1 MRSTQSLEAVLQ
13 TMMVVDRLPNEPET
27 LATQPPL
34 VATHH
39 PAVPAAAA
47 TTTATPV
54 VRAAVAPS
62 PNEPETLATQP
73 PLVATHHPAV
83 PAVVA
88 PSPDEPET
96 LATQPPLVATH
107 HPAGLMMRT
116 WFGVEADH
124 LQEINVISL
133 AISKMEMG
141 LWTLVR

>member
-13 TMMVVDRLPNEPET
+13 TMMADTATQLVLDRLPNEPEA

-39 PAVPAAAA
+39 PAV
-47 TTTATPV
+47 
-54 VRAAVAPS
+54 
-62 PNEPETLATQP
+62 
-73 PLVATHHPAV
+73 
-83 PAVVA
+83 
-88 PSPDEPET
+88 
-96 LATQPPLVATH
+96 
-107 HPAGLMMRT
+107 LMMRT

-133 AISKMEMG
+133 AISEMEMG